1 MANLHLVFHV
11 SQLRKYVPDGS
22 HVLEVDDVQVKE
34 DLSVEL
40 QPIGL
45 DGRQTKHHRGKTINL
60 VKVVWDSRTG
70 DSTWELE
77 EDMMKSY
84 PYLFP
89 SKSNFRGQKFCC
101 WGECEDLEK

>member
-1 MANLHLVFHV
+1 M
-11 SQLRKYVPDGS
+11 
-22 HVLEVDDVQVKE
+22 EV
-34 DLSVEL
+34 

-45 DGRQTKHHRGKTINL
+45 DGRQTKHHRGTINL

-89 SKSNFRGQKFCC
+89 GKSNFRCRKFCC
-101 WGECEDLEK
+101 